1 MTCEPQQ
8 QHTARRQPVLPV
20 PDPASVCGG
29 DARSAKHGQLKW
41 LHKNGLIKGKAER
54 RTLLGSPQKKGVLA
68 LVTFGTTSRI
78 YCLDARHL
86 IWSWWILAWEL
97 DETFL
102 PSMPPCL
109 VSRST
114 RSKWLLL
121 AARNSSVSSCCRSHG
136 ASRIMS
142 NKKLHEKAAV
152 VHGQWM
158 TCRRP
163 QNDIQTQTS
172 LS

>member
-1 MTCEPQQ
+1 MNHSNSTLLADSQCCRCLI
-8 QHTARRQPVLPV
+8 QHQ
-20 PDPASVCGG
+20 SVEAMLGPLNMG
-29 DARSAKHGQLKW
+29 SSNDSTKTGW
-41 LHKNGLIKGKAER
+41 LKGKPRGEHCWVP
-54 RTLLGSPQKKGVLA
+54 LKKKGVLA

>member
-8 QHTARRQPVLPV
+8 QHTARSQPV
-20 PDPASVCGG
+20 PDPASVCG

-54 RTLLGSPQKKGVLA
+54 RTLLLPSKFKGVLA
-68 LVTFGTTSRI
+68 
-78 YCLDARHL
+78 LDARHL

-97 DETFL
+97 DERFL

-109 VSRST
+109 VSRFT
-114 RSKWLLL
+114 RSKWRLL
-121 AARNSSVSSCCRSHG
+121 AARNSSVSSCCRSHD

-158 TCRRP
+158 TCMRS